1 MAQRTQTING
11 TEYVYEEID
20 THWVADKKY
29 GTRKRKYI
37 GKMVDGLFVPNKN
50 YLLQK
55 ALDAG
60 KHTDQERSKLSA
72 FRRSFC
78 GATWLFEQIGCTLG
92 ITDDLKVCFPDTWKQ
107 ILSIAYYLILE
118 DRNPLSRFP
127 RWASNHRHPFAANI
141 PSQRSSELFGM
152 ITEEAK
158 RNFFIL
164 QAKRRMETEY
174 LAYDTTSISSYS
186 NLIQQVRY
194 GRNKDHDP
202 LPQINLA
209 LLYGETSR
217 LPAYYRKLPGNIS
230 DVATIRQLLADID
243 YMALEKVK
251 LVMDRGFYSE
261 DNINSLYHNHLKFLI
276 GVKVSLKFV
285 QEVLDDVRDSMRSR
299 SSYSSSHKLHYHSR
313 TIDWHYQEKKKRSGT
328 VIKAERRMYLHLFYN
343 DQKAVDDKAAFN
355 ALLDSLETE
364 LRTSRR
370 VAEHEKLY
378 DKYFSVTRT
387 PVRGISVEPKEE
399 AIALAEKDYGFF
411 ALISNDLKDPLVAL
425 DTYRSKDVIEKAFGN
440 LKERLNMRRTSVSSE
455 QNLEGKLFVQFLALM
470 HLAYIDKKMNDTQ
483 LYKYYT
489 MHELLDEFDGIEC
502 FEEPGK
508 RLRIGEMTK
517 KQIGLYQKL
526 EVEAPA

>member
-1 MAQRTQTING
+1 MPRRTQTING
-11 TEYVYEEID
+11 TDYVYDELD

-50 YLLQK
+50 YLLQQ
-55 ALDAG
+55 ALDAVQHKESESG
-60 KHTDQERSKLSA
+60 IPAVFQRN
-72 FRRSFC
+72 FC
-78 GATWLFEQIGCTLG
+78 GATWLFDEIGRKLG
-92 ITDDLKVCFPDTWKQ
+92 IADDLKACFPETWKQ

-127 RWASNHRHPFAANI
+127 RWATNHRHPFAALI
-141 PSQRSSELFGM
+141 PSQRSSDLFGL

-158 RNFFIL
+158 RQFFVL

-186 NLIQQVRY
+186 NLIKQVRY
-194 GRNKDHDP
+194 GKNKDHDH

-217 LPAYYRKLPGNIS
+217 LPVYYRKLPGNIN
-230 DVATIRQLLADID
+230 DVVTIRQLLADID

-276 GVKVSLKFV
+276 GVRVSLKFV
-285 QEVLDDVRDSMRSR
+285 QDVLDEVRDTMRSR
-299 SSYSSSHKLHYHSR
+299 SSYSSSHKLNYHSR

-328 VIKAERRMYLHLFYN
+328 VVKTERRMYLHLFYN

-355 ALLDSLETE
+355 TLLDSLESE
-364 LRTSRR
+364 IRTSHR

-378 DKYFSVTRT
+378 DKYFSITRT
-387 PVRGISVEPKEE
+387 PVRGISIEPKEE

-411 ALISNDLKDPLVAL
+411 GLISNDIKDPLEAL
-425 DTYRSKDVIEKAFGN
+425 DVYRAKDVIEKAFGN

-455 QNLEGKLFVQFLALM
+455 QNLEGKLFVQFVALM

-483 LYKYYT
+483 LYKDYT
-489 MHELLDEFDGIEC
+489 MHEVLDELDVIEC

-508 RLRIGEMTK
+508 RPRIGEMTK

-526 EVEAPA
+526 EVAVPT

>member
-1 MAQRTQTING
+1 MPRGTQIING
-11 TEYVYEEID
+11 VEYVFD
-20 THWVADKKY
+20 TTATWNADKKY
-29 GTRKRKYI
+29 GTHKRLYI
-37 GKMVDGLFVPNKN
+37 GKMVDGIFVPNKR
-50 YLLQK
+50 YLLQQ

-60 KHTDQERSKLSA
+60 QSNEPGDKSQAA
-72 FRRSFC
+72 FKRNFH
-78 GATWLFEQIGCTLG
+78 GATWLFDEIGGKLG
-92 ITDDLKVCFPDTWKQ
+92 IVDDLKACFPETWKQ

-127 RWASNHRHPFAANI
+127 RWASNHRHPFKADI
-141 PSQRSSELFGM
+141 PSQRSSELFGL

-158 RNFFIL
+158 RQFFIL

-186 NLIQQVRY
+186 NLIKQVRF
-194 GRNKDHDP
+194 GKNKDHDP

-217 LPAYYRKLPGNIS
+217 LPVYYRKLPGNIN
-230 DVATIRQLLADID
+230 DVVTIRQLLTDID

-261 DNINSLYHNHLKFLI
+261 DNVNSLYHNHLKFLI

-285 QEVLDDVRDSMRSR
+285 QDVLDEVREAMRSR

-328 VIKAERRMYLHLFYN
+328 VVKADRRMYLHLFYN
-343 DQKAVDDKAAFN
+343 DQKAVDDKAGFN
-355 ALLDSLETE
+355 ALMDGLESE
-364 LRTSRR
+364 IRTSHR

-378 DKYFSVTRT
+378 DKYFLITKT
-387 PVRGISVEPKEE
+387 PVRGISIQPNE
-399 AIALAEKDYGFF
+399 AAISLAEKNYGYF
-411 ALISNDLKDPLVAL
+411 ALISNEIKDPLEAL
-425 DTYRSKDVIEKAFGN
+425 EVYRTKDVIEKAFGN

-455 QNLEGKLFVQFLALM
+455 QNLEGKLFVQFVALM

-483 LYKYYT
+483 LYKDYT
-489 MHELLDEFDGIEC
+489 MHEVLDELDVIEC
-502 FEEPGK
+502 FDEPGK
-508 RLRIGEMTK
+508 RLRIGEVTR
-517 KQIGLYQKL
+517 KQAGLYQKL
-526 EVEAPA
+526 EVAVPS